1 MTNLT
6 EAGSAAPGGKIGRPT
21 SGSDGS
27 ISIDHLAKTYE
38 RPKQE
43 AVQALLPVDL
53 SITSGE
59 FISLVGPSG
68 CGKTTLLMMI
78 GGLLDATEGHVSVA
92 GEPARAA
99 HPAVSIAFQKSTL
112 LRWRTVMD
120 NVLLPAQIAG
130 SLNAETKKYARD
142 LLEMIGLSQFENRYP
157 HELSG
162 GMQQRAAIVRSL
174 IMKPSVLLMDEPFAA
189 LDEFTREMLN
199 DELLRIWQEKST
211 TIVFVTHH
219 IPEAVYLA
227 DRVAVMAARPGRL
240 LEMVDV
246 DLPRPRH
253 EDMRQSPRFN
263 ELVGTIRAV
272 LHPEVNGA
280 AE

>member
-1 MTNLT
+1 MTHLT
-6 EAGSAAPGGKIGRPT
+6 DVGSATLGSVGEPA

-27 ISIDHLAKTYE
+27 IYIDQLAKTYE
-38 RPKQE
+38 RPKQDS
-43 AVQALLPVDL
+43 VQALLPVDL

-59 FISLVGPSG
+59 FVSLVGPSG

-78 GGLLDATEGHVSVA
+78 GGLLDATQGEVSVA

-130 SLNAETKKYARD
+130 TLNAQTKQYARD

-246 DLPRPRH
+246 DLPRPRN

-263 ELVGTIRAV
+263 ELVGRIRAV
-272 LHPEVNGA
+272 LQPEVNGA